1 MCNSEKN
8 FCGQKKLKFEL
19 RKFEFLFAGSS
30 GAGSDTE
37 PDVLNVSKAE
47 AEEDEDSLLEDFQSL
62 NVSDKMK
69 SLQEQ
74 HPPEQQSSSFTLKSS
89 TKKSEDIIK
98 SFFNNPQEFSK
109 KHLEQQHQSTPVG
122 KKFHKMSQKERKKLQ
137 LSNEKPETETVV
149 KSKWSGWGQPTNGIN
164 TEAKASGSS
173 SLASIMQEEEAKDV
187 EKSSPS
193 PISQR

>member
-1 MCNSEKN
+1 M
-8 FCGQKKLKFEL
+8 
-19 RKFEFLFAGSS
+19 FAGSS

-37 PDVLNVSKAE
+37 PDVLNAISKAE

-69 SLQEQ
+69 SLQQ
-74 HPPEQQSSSFTLKSS
+74 HPQEQQQSSSFTLKSS
-89 TKKSEDIIK
+89 SNKKSEDIIK

-109 KHLEQQHQSTPVG
+109 KHLEQQSN
-122 KKFHKMSQKERKKLQ
+122 KKFHKLSQKERKKLQ
-137 LSNEKPETETVV
+137 LNTSEKPETEIVV
-149 KSKWSGWGQPTNGIN
+149 KSKWSGWGQPSNGS
-164 TEAKASGSS
+164 TATKAEASGSS